1 MPKLVYFG
9 EFWQADDCCQTV
21 IPDRSNFNKIKIDE
35 KCQNWKILI
44 RHFESFWN
52 NVIWKNIDFPTF
64 FHLVREKKFSSRILK
79 FAKAQETITPL
90 WHSCHRFKFQFTT
103 DSAAVHNV
111 WKLLKMSHFVFFNFG
126 IFHQFLFN

>member
-64 FHLVREKKFSSRILK
+64 FHLVREKKILK
-79 FAKAQETITPL
+79 QDPQI
-90 WHSCHRFKFQFTT
+90 R
-103 DSAAVHNV
+103 
-111 WKLLKMSHFVFFNFG
+111 
-126 IFHQFLFN
+126 